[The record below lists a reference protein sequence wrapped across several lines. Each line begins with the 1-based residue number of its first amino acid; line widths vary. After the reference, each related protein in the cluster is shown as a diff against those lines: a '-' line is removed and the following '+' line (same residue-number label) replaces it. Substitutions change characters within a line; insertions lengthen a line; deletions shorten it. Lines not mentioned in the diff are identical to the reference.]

1 MDLGDLIFYGI
12 IAISV
17 ISSISK
23 AIKKKPEESADGGM
37 PDFKGTQPKPRDIFK
52 TVLEELTKEDDFYP
66 TNPKPAQPVQ
76 PAMAST
82 SGSEKN
88 KPFASTTSRF
98 VTENTPRRDSFS
110 KNSNIDAQEIKEDL
124 SDPILQKLDIR
135 QPDELKKAIIYS
147 EILRPKF

>member
-23 AIKKKPEESADGGM
+23 AIRKKPEESADSGM

-76 PAMAST
+76 SVTVST
-82 SGSEKN
+82 ARVEKK

-98 VTENTPRRDSFS
+98 VTENTPRRDSFF
-110 KNSNIDAQEIKEDL
+110 KNSDLDAQEVKEDL
-124 SDPILQKLDIR
+124 SDPILQMLDIK
-135 QPDELKKAIIYS
+135 QPDELKKAILYS